1 MHILHIKYTEAKKSS
16 QEKFCPEDVQYS
28 SLPTLSKDVLSS
40 MPDVELHE
48 ISLHEANM
56 HKYAQICNR
65 NMHQICKNMKTYGA
79 ENMQ

>member
-48 ISLHEANM
+48 ISLHEGDECTWDSFFACQTLKSTM
-56 HKYAQICNR
+56 MSCR
-65 NMHQICKNMKTYGA
+65 NGW
-79 ENMQ
+79 